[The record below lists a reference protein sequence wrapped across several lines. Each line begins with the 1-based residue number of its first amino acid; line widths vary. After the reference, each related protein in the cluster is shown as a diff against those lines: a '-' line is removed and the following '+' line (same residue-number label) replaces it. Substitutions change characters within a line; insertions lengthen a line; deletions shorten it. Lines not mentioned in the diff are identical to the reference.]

1 MNRESQKDPDFDY
14 EVYPTHQEIDALL
27 KERKPTSL
35 TSFVTVAPYFRS
47 RLNTGNKEEMIAKTK
62 AIRDKAQKL
71 ASSIGLGIVSVK
83 PMGGTYL
90 GSSEISWL
98 YEIEGTDQEK
108 IDLFAALMGDLSNEY
123 QDAVIAANYVGEGQ
137 GNAIELVY
145 EVPIGTTI
153 ENIEKTL
160 QDLGI
165 EGSSFKFDEGTISI
179 IAFSKEELKTIGEKF
194 KNTNYK
200 YEKARK
206 QNSRYLDNGS
216 RQNLYRTWLGSK
228 LGVQNRSLY
237 NACSKALAIC
247 EATEKVEESQR
258 LLTAQMPGEKWDQ
271 EHGVSQKP
279 FQETQR
285 TISYTPKGKRTQVY
299 TVEGTHIYNRDGKE
313 VYIKDSVDR
322 NKIFANLAVK
332 SDRCRCIHFEL
343 IYI

>member
-1 MNRESQKDPDFDY
+1 MD
-14 EVYPTHQEIDALL
+14 
-27 KERKPTSL
+27 
-35 TSFVTVAPYFRS
+35 
-47 RLNTGNKEEMIAKTK
+47 
-62 AIRDKAQKL
+62 
-71 ASSIGLGIVSVK
+71 
-83 PMGGTYL
+83 GTYL
-90 GSSEISWL
+90 GISEISWL

-108 IDLFAALMGDLSNEY
+108 IDLFASLMGDLSNEY
-123 QDAVIAANYVGEGQ
+123 QDAVIAANYVQEGQ
-137 GNAIELVY
+137 EGNAIEMVY
-145 EVPIGTTI
+145 RVPEGTTI

-179 IAFSKEELKTIGEKF
+179 TAFSKDEALEIIDKF
-194 KNTNYK
+194 NKNTSYGFKEYN
-200 YEKARK
+200 E
-206 QNSRYLDNGS
+206 QNSRYLDNRN
-216 RQNLYRTWLGSK
+216 RQDTYRLWLNSQKGK
-228 LGVQNRSLY
+228 QNRRLY

-258 LLTAQMPGEKWDQ
+258 LLTAQMAGEKWDQ

-332 SDRCRCIHFEL
+332 SDRCRCIHFEW
-343 IYI
+343 ICIGEVDTSFHFKVFKDMSY